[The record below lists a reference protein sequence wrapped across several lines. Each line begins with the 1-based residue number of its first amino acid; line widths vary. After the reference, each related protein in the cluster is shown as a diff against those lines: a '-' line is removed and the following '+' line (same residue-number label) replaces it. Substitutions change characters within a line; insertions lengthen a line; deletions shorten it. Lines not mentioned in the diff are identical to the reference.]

1 MLEFEVRKR
10 EQKKTLKLEKT
21 EINFGEI
28 QKVEGVYLN
37 TTLFGFTL
45 LWRQQLKIQTITQK
59 LTLILIQTN
68 THIFVKKNENFVP
81 LETLENCTR
90 IQINK

>member
-10 EQKKTLKLEKT
+10 QQRKTIKLEKT

-45 LWRQQLKIQTITQK
+45 LWRQQLKIQTITYK
-59 LTLILIQTN
+59 LTLILIHTN
-68 THIFVKKNENFVP
+68 THILVKKTK
-81 LETLENCTR
+81 TLFR
-90 IQINK
+90 

>member
-10 EQKKTLKLEKT
+10 QQKKTLKLEKT
-21 EINFGEI
+21 EINFGGI

-45 LWRQQLKIQTITQK
+45 LWRQQFKIQTIT
-59 LTLILIQTN
+59 
-68 THIFVKKNENFVP
+68 
-81 LETLENCTR
+81 
-90 IQINK
+90 